1 MAYSVTF
8 KSLRAGANDDPYV
21 IEIGGS
27 GGTELT
33 GGAQPFVTQE
43 DDTEDVFTPVRTQT
57 GYLRIVDTGVN
68 TFDWK
73 SLIPAT
79 DTSITVKLKKGA
91 SVMWQGFIQTQTFSG
106 DLYDNPQEREYPVQ
120 CALSAL
126 ASIQAP
132 TNQTDMSN
140 FAALIKYILVDQMP
154 SGISF
159 TSFVFQG
166 GYDART
172 WLLKKFDWHNFIN
185 VTDEG
190 VSPKYNL
197 LELLEHVCRFWGWTC
212 RTWRESVIFTCADDS
227 TETEALLLDQTT
239 LASLANGTTSAGTVQ
254 AYMFST
260 LTIGDDFATVNNID
274 SVINGISKATVK
286 ADCNQTNELIDFAPQ
301 NVRNQMESRG
311 YSWIQPDADK
321 PLVGFFTTPEISS
334 FNSQYI
340 SGTGYFARRQIY
352 SDEKAT
358 EPSICDEV
366 LINGYNTG
374 VIRGT
379 IQTNRSL
386 IFTGGSLKMSGS
398 LYIGE
403 ELLTTGDFQ
412 RGFKMRIGIGS
423 DVDHAQWFYA
433 SLSLTPT
440 SFSYGWSGVHTNNFH
455 VFPDMGIGAAYAN
468 SEGTL
473 IGAAKYPS
481 IPITDGSGNPLN
493 MQGKVFVEFLG
504 ANDADYTGIGQTFQI
519 ANFKLE
525 YSRDAAQILGMRSR
539 VLAVDRKSSRDYKA
553 TNSNKFKDE
562 WSTDCIFA
570 SDNNMEYG
578 YGLLMNSDGSFM
590 TAAPYGNTTQ
600 QPEQHL
606 ANRVAS
612 YWSNIKHKIYSE
624 LQSQALASGTA
635 IRDISPRNKVTIG
648 GITGAPVAISHD
660 WRDDVTTLTV
670 IEL

>member
-8 KSLRAGANDDPYV
+8 KSLRSGANDDPYV
-21 IEIGGS
+21 VEIGGS

-33 GGAQPFVTQE
+33 GAAQPFVTQE
-43 DDTEDVFTPVRTQT
+43 DDTEDVFTPVRTQS
-57 GYLRIVDTGVN
+57 GYLRIVDKGLN
-68 TFDWK
+68 TFNWK

-79 DTSITVKLKKGA
+79 DTSITVKLKKST

-106 DLYDNPQEREYPVQ
+106 TLYDNPQEREYPVQ

-126 ASIQAP
+126 ASIQGP
-132 TNQTDMSN
+132 TNMTDMSN

-190 VSPKYNL
+190 VSSKYNL

-254 AYMFST
+254 TNMFST
-260 LTIGDDFATVNNID
+260 LTIGNDFASVNNTD
-274 SVINGISKATVK
+274 SVLNGISKATVT
-286 ADCNQTNELIDFAPQ
+286 ADCNETNELIEFAPQ
-301 NVRNQMESRG
+301 NVRDTMEAGG
-311 YSWIQPDADK
+311 YTWVQDPDHE
-321 PLVGFFTTPEISS
+321 LIGYFTTPALSS

-340 SGTGYFARRQIY
+340 SGSGSFDRRQVY
-352 SDEKAT
+352 STVDSDKPA
-358 EPSICDEV
+358 INDNI
-366 LINGYNTG
+366 LITDWSS
-374 VIRGT
+374 GT
-379 IQTNRSL
+379 AQAIIQTNHDR
-386 IFTGGSLKMSGS
+386 IFAGGSFKISGT
-398 LYIGE
+398 LYNGASVIAQ
-403 ELLTTGDFQ
+403 DRQ
-412 RGFKMRIGIGS
+412 RGLNIRLGIGTNINN
-423 DVDHAQWFYA
+423 AQWFYA
-433 SLSLTPT
+433 NITPD
-440 SFSYGWSGVHTNNFH
+440 SFTYGWNGTHSNSFFLFTN
-455 VFPDMGIGAAYAN
+455 MEIGQVYAYG
-468 SEGTL
+468 SEYFYYK
-473 IGAAKYPS
+473 KYPA
-481 IPITDGSGNPLN
+481 IPITKN
-493 MQGKVFVEFLG
+493 MYGKVFVEFLG
-504 ANDADYTGIGQTFQI
+504 SNRDEISKLLQAFQI
-519 ANFKLE
+519 GNFKLE
-525 YSRDAAQILGMRSR
+525 YSRDETILGVRARM
-539 VLAVDRKSSRDYKA
+539 VVKERKNSRDYKT

-562 WSTDCIFA
+562 WSTNCIFA
-570 SDNNMEYG
+570 SDNYMEYG

-590 TAAPYGNTTQ
+590 TTAPYGNSSE

-612 YWSNIKHKIYSE
+612 YWSVSRHKIESE
-624 LQSQALASGTA
+624 LQSQASASGTA
-635 IRDISPRNKVTIG
+635 IRDISPRHKVTIG